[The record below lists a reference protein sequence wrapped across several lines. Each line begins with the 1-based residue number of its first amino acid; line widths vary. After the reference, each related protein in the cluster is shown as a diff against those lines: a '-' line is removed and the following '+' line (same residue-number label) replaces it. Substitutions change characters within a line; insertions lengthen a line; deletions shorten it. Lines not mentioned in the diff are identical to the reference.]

1 MKNITSLVLFLFLLF
16 TSCEDVLDKEPLDL
30 ITDATVWED
39 PNLIEAFLTTQ
50 YSLSTVMVNEAPKY
64 ISDWGAGSPIDGSW
78 DIESS
83 VHGYGPLIINN
94 FADEGKGGWDIAG
107 NGVGFKAGRMD
118 VNSNPLPWWE
128 SAYYI
133 IRNLNI
139 FIEKVPN
146 SPLDPEQIR
155 YKIAEARFLRAYNYF
170 QLVKRY
176 GGVPLITKVQGLND
190 PKEELYPA
198 RNKEQEIY
206 DFIISEC
213 TAIEADLREA
223 KNFAR
228 PSKWTALHL
237 KSRAALYAGSIAK
250 YGTVKLNGLVGIAAS
265 PDDYFQASYNASKEI
280 INNGGYAL
288 LDEGN
293 DKAMNFRNVF
303 VTKNHSEVIFA
314 KHHNYVDAL
323 GGGGASW
330 GYDFV
335 QRPKPHA
342 WNIGMGNTPYLEMA
356 EAFEYKDGTSGQL
369 DRTQLEGKLWSMEE
383 LWGEKDPRFFG
394 TLWTMETPWRGGI
407 VDFHS
412 GLITPDGTVLEN
424 EMEAYEGVPAWG
436 DQWFWI
442 GFGTGFGVMKYLDEG
457 VDLGATWSNSG
468 TDYQVFRYGETLLN
482 HAEAAMELGF
492 AGEALVAINQIRT
505 RAGIVNLGSITMD
518 QIRHERRVELAFEG
532 HRYWDLRRWRTATTE
547 LTKSFSGLRYI
558 LDYTTRK
565 YQLEVIENFD
575 GSTNVPTFHER
586 MYYFPISLNRR
597 GVNANLDENPGY
609 E

>member
-1 MKNITSLVLFLFLLF
+1 
-16 TSCEDVLDKEPLDL
+16 
-30 ITDATVWED
+30 
-39 PNLIEAFLTTQ
+39 
-50 YSLSTVMVNEAPKY
+50 
-64 ISDWGAGSPIDGSW
+64 
-78 DIESS
+78 
-83 VHGYGPLIINN
+83 
-94 FADEGKGGWDIAG
+94 
-107 NGVGFKAGRMD
+107 
-118 VNSNPLPWWE
+118 
-128 SAYYI
+128 
-133 IRNLNI
+133 
-139 FIEKVPN
+139 
-146 SPLDPEQIR
+146 
-155 YKIAEARFLRAYNYF
+155 
-170 QLVKRY
+170 
-176 GGVPLITKVQGLND
+176 
-190 PKEELYPA
+190 
-198 RNKEQEIY
+198 
-206 DFIISEC
+206 
-213 TAIEADLREA
+213 
-223 KNFAR
+223 NFAR

-250 YGTVKLNGLVGIAAS
+250 YGTVQLNGIVGIAANA
-265 PDDYFQASYNASKEI
+265 DEYFQVAYDASQEI
-280 INNGGYAL
+280 INNGCYAL
-288 LDEGN
+288 LDEGA

-532 HRYWDLRRWRTATTE
+532 HRYWDL
-547 LTKSFSGLRYI
+547 
-558 LDYTTRK
+558 
-565 YQLEVIENFD
+565 
-575 GSTNVPTFHER
+575 
-586 MYYFPISLNRR
+586 
-597 GVNANLDENPGY
+597 
-609 E
+609 